1 MGDQSEGSYAR
12 YFSPSL
18 CFEKEDN
25 TLPWIQTSILATL
38 VAGATAKAKDVAS
51 KPVSDAYNGLKIL
64 LIRKL
69 GKGGAVQSVED
80 EPDSEPVAA
89 AKGTALRA
97 GTCEQKMVDRFA
109 RSRDLK
115 VAGALCFAAYQCAP
129 AAAGATP
136 KKVSSQSEPRLAT
149 FHRVRHTCASFFR

>member
-51 KPVSDAYNGLKIL
+51 KPVSDAYHGLKIL

-80 EPDSEPVAA
+80 GPDSEPVGA
-89 AKGTALRA
+89 AKGMALRA

-109 RSRDLK
+109 RS
-115 VAGALCFAAYQCAP
+115 P
-129 AAAGATP
+129 I
-136 KKVSSQSEPRLAT
+136 
-149 FHRVRHTCASFFR
+149 